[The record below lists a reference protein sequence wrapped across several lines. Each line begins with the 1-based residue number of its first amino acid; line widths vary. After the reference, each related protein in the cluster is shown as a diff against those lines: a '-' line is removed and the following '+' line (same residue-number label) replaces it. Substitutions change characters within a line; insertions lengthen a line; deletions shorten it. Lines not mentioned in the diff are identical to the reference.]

1 MAYALI
7 TGASSGI
14 GRELAALFAA
24 DGHDLIITARR
35 QSKLSEVKRTLER
48 RYHVRVETVALDLSE
63 PDAPRNLHDYT
74 VSHGLTVDHL
84 VNNAGFADWT
94 GFLDA
99 DWHRQHEMM
108 QLNMAAL
115 AELTYRYGRDMRG
128 LGHGR
133 ILNISSVASMMAG
146 PYMAMYFASKAF
158 VRSLSEAVAY
168 ELRGTGVS
176 VTCVSPRPDLHR
188 FRQGREHERRELL
201 HPDQTGHR
209 TPTRRLC
216 LPDDD
221 AGAHARLS
229 RVSHQGWG
237 CGRTPAPPRVHPT
250 GRRAHERRRPTTAS
264 SRMNTAAC
272 GNPRGFHAMRPFP
285 VSLGTDATPFR
296 PWHVPDGRNV
306 STGGTR
312 ASRCR

>member
-176 VTCVSPRPDLHR
+176 VTCVCPGPTSTGFAKAANMSGVNFFTLTKPATARQLAAYAYRMMMRGRTLAYHGYLTKAGAVAERLLPRT
-188 FRQGREHERRELL
+188 F
-201 HPDQTGHR
+201 
-209 TPTRRLC
+209 TRRV
-216 LPDDD
+216 
-221 AGAHARLS
+221 AA
-229 RVSHQGWG
+229 
-237 CGRTPAPPRVHPT
+237 
-250 GRRAHERRRPTTAS
+250 
-264 SRMNTAAC
+264 RMNG
-272 GNPRGFHAMRPFP
+272 GNPRRH
-285 VSLGTDATPFR
+285 
-296 PWHVPDGRNV
+296 H
-306 STGGTR
+306 R
-312 ASRCR
+312 A